1 MATNNNSKPKIEM
14 PIPRIEIIKT
24 DNVLY
29 KKSKLAGIPS
39 FQSKI
44 IANRKIPSYITPK
57 SIYEPSLKGLNVS
70 MLKDIT
76 KSAIRICE
84 AIENKETIALL
95 CDFDVDGISSAA
107 VLYTAFVDYFNCDP
121 LLIKPVISNRMK
133 AGYGFSDDV
142 LRRIS
147 EMNPIPTL
155 IITADQGSK
164 DNERVKKYNE
174 MMIEKGI
181 TGADVIITDHH
192 HLEGRGPEDA
202 YAVVNPQREDC
213 EFEDKTICGCTVAL
227 FTMVEVR
234 EQLIKRGVLKED
246 SKKLTDLLTFSTAAT
261 IADCVSMASPLNRAI
276 VNLGLRDMNS
286 GTRAPWRSMRKIFSD
301 DTETLRTDSIGFGL
315 APRINACSRTGG
327 DGLVA
332 LKFYLADSEVEAD
345 RYLSMLD
352 FQNDERKKI
361 EKRLLDEAM
370 ISASEYYKKNKNSL
384 VIYLEDGHHGVHGI
398 VASRIVEKYGR
409 PVICL
414 SPKEYTEETKTVEVQ
429 KGKTTKLEKKK
440 VKNVITVSGS
450 ARSIEGIDIHECME
464 NAAKK
469 FPELFLG
476 FGGHSMAA
484 GMGIKYENIELLR
497 LAIEE
502 EVSNMLTFEP
512 HPVLYVDGEIKDKDI
527 DLKFLDE
534 VLKLEPYGNN
544 FTYPKFK
551 VTGLV
556 VSEKISK
563 KETVT
568 GLFDLEINNKI
579 YKNCV
584 WFKYDK
590 SPMYKKIKVGDIC
603 EFVVTVNENYWQGR
617 RSAKLHIEHA
627 IQVGN

>member
-1 MATNNNSKPKIEM
+1 M
-14 PIPRIEIIKT
+14 PIPRVEVIKT
-24 DNVLY
+24 DSVLY

-44 IANRKIPSYITPK
+44 IANRKIPSYIKPK
-57 SIYEPSLKGLNVS
+57 SIYKPSLKGLDVS
-70 MLKDIT
+70 KLKDVT

-95 CDFDVDGISSAA
+95 CDFDVDGISSGA

-133 AGYGFSDDV
+133 AGYGFSEDV

-164 DNERVKKYNE
+164 DNDRVKKYNE
-174 MMIEKGI
+174 LMASKNIK
-181 TGADVIITDHH
+181 GADVIITDHH
-192 HLEGRGPEDA
+192 HLEGKGPEDA
-202 YAVVNPQREDC
+202 FAVVNPQREDC

-234 EQLIKRGVLKED
+234 EQLIKRGVLEQN

-276 VNLGLRDMNS
+276 VNLGLKDMNN

-370 ISASEYYKKNKNSL
+370 IAASEYYKKNKNSL

-414 SPKEYTEETKTVEVQ
+414 SPKEYTEETKTVEVK
-429 KGKTTKLEKKK
+429 KGNATKIEKKK

-450 ARSIEGIDIHECME
+450 ARSIDGIDIHECME
-464 NAAKK
+464 KASKK

-484 GMGIKYENIELLR
+484 GMGLKYENIELLR

-502 EVSNMLTFEP
+502 EVSDMLTFEP
-512 HPVLYVDGEIKDKDI
+512 HPILYVDGEIKDKDI
-527 DLKFLDE
+527 DLNFLDE
-534 VLKLEPYGNN
+534 ILKLEPYGNN

-551 VTGLV
+551 ITGLI

-568 GLFDLEINNKI
+568 GLFGIEFNNKV
-579 YKNCV
+579 YDNCV

-603 EFVVTVNENYWQGR
+603 EFVVTVNENFWKGR